1 MTINILKKLAF
12 FVSLLTIFMVL
23 IVLGAYLFSAPQ
35 VPAIDS
41 LKNVKFQTP
50 MRIYTADE
58 KLIGEFGDVRRIPV
72 DLEQVP
78 PDFINALIATEDQR
92 FFEHGGVDIQ
102 GLLRVIKVA
111 LFSGEFSEGASTLTM
126 QTARNMFLTRD
137 QRLQRKLVEMFLAI
151 KMEEELSK
159 EEILEIYV
167 NKVHFSHRA
176 YGLGAAAQVYY
187 GKELTELT
195 LPQAAMMAG
204 LLKGESAY
212 NPISNP
218 ERAFQRRN
226 LVLSRMVEQDYINQA
241 AYEEAIATP
250 LTAEKHTADLDLE
263 APFVAEMARIDVINQ
278 FGRDIAYNQGLIVKT
293 TIDSKQQKIA
303 NEALRQGLLE
313 YDRRHGYKGPE
324 LILEDFNANDT
335 EALLTLLN
343 STPTVG
349 PLKPAIVLDVAD
361 QSIEVLTQDNQTV
374 TIQWPGLEWAAKFI
388 SDSRIGNKPEKAA
401 DIVSKGSVIRVLKA
415 SEDQWHLS
423 QIPEASAGFVALN
436 PHNGSI
442 TALVGGFDFSSN
454 KFNLVTQA
462 RRQPGSNIK
471 PFIYAAAF
479 SKGFTAA
486 SLVNDAPYVRVNESI
501 DEVWRPQ
508 NDNLKYNGPTRL
520 RVGLKRSINTI
531 STRLIDAVGADYTEQ
546 FLVNIGLPDEHMDPY
561 QSLALGTASFTPLEM
576 ASAYAVLANGGY
588 QVDPYYIQ
596 EISSSVGDILYQA
609 SPMLVCDEC
618 QQMRIENQIREQ
630 KYSPEI
636 RNEPALPM
644 PEDRIAKQV
653 IDPRDAFIIYDMMKD
668 VIHSGTAT
676 TQLARRNSSLLK
688 RNDLAGKT
696 GTANDYKDAW
706 FSGFNRETVA
716 SAWVGFSDH
725 RRSLGQYEYGGRAA
739 LPIWATF
746 MEQVLDGTPSK
757 EMIQPPGV
765 VSTRIDPETGKLAAL
780 GQTNGIF
787 EFFRDDTVPTEVAEP
802 EQEDFNTIYNTRQQE
817 VLPDELFDDELMR
830 LLDETSEQDTT
841 DGNSTTETPEKPL
854 ENQLDE
860 EFNQLLDKKDNEEEE
875 ATDPDSIF

>member
-1 MTINILKKLAF
+1 MTINILKKSAF

-50 MRIYTADE
+50 MRIYTADG
-58 KLIGEFGDVRRIPV
+58 KLIGEYGDVRRIPV
-72 DLEQVP
+72 ELEQVP
-78 PDFINALIATEDQR
+78 LDFINALIATEDQR
-92 FFEHGGVDIQ
+92 FFEHSGVDIQ
-102 GLLRVIKVA
+102 GLLRVLKVA

-187 GKELTELT
+187 GKELTDLT
-195 LPQAAMMAG
+195 LPEAAMMAG

-226 LVLSRMVEQDYINQA
+226 LVLNRMFNENYIDQA
-241 AYEEAIATP
+241 TYEEAISTP
-250 LTAEKHTADLDLE
+250 LTATKHTADLDLN
-263 APFVAEMARIDVINQ
+263 APYVAEMARIEVINK
-278 FGRDIAYNQGLIVKT
+278 FGRDVAYNQGLIVKT
-293 TIDSKQQKIA
+293 TIDSQQQKVA
-303 NEALRQGLLE
+303 KKALRQGLIE
-313 YDRRHGYKGPE
+313 YDHRHGYKGPE
-324 LILEDFNANDT
+324 LVIEDFDVDATDQ
-335 EALLTLLN
+335 LLTLLE

-349 PLKPAIVLDVAD
+349 PLIPAVVLNVAD
-361 QSIEVLTQDNQTV
+361 KSIEVLTKDNQV
-374 TIQWPGLEWAAKFI
+374 LTIEWAGLEWAAKFI

-401 DIVSKGSVIRVLKA
+401 DIVSPGSVIRVLQV
-415 SEDQWHLS
+415 SEEEWHLS

-436 PHNGSI
+436 PHDGSI

-531 STRLIDAVGADYTEQ
+531 STRLIDAIGADYTEQ
-546 FLVNIGLPDEHMDPY
+546 FLIKLGLPDEHMDPY

-596 EISSSVGDILYQA
+596 EIGSSVGDILYQA

-618 QQMRIENQIREQ
+618 EQIRIENQIREQ
-630 KYSPEI
+630 RFSPEI

-653 IDPRDAFIIYDMMKD
+653 VDPRDAFIIYDMMKD

-676 TQLARRNSSLLK
+676 TQLVRRNSSLLK

-706 FSGFNRETVA
+706 FSGFNREVVA

-746 MEQVLDGTPSK
+746 MEQVLEGTPSK

-765 VSTRIDPETGKLAAL
+765 VSTKIDPTTGKLAAL
-780 GQTNGIF
+780 GQSNGIF
-787 EFFRDDTVPTEVAEP
+787 EFFRDDNVPTEVAS
-802 EQEDFNTIYNTRQQE
+802 QDTEDFNTIYNSNQQE
-817 VLPDELFDDELMR
+817 RQPMDELFDDELMR
-830 LLDETSEQDTT
+830 LIEDRQA
-841 DGNSTTETPEKPL
+841 TPENSSTEEL
-854 ENQLDE
+854 EKQLDE
-860 EFNQLLDKKDNEEEE
+860 ELNQLLNEAEEQQE
-875 ATDPDSIF
+875 EDQEEPADPGSIF

>member
-23 IVLGAYLFSAPQ
+23 IVLGAYLFAAPQ

-50 MRIYTADE
+50 MRIYTADG

-72 DLEQVP
+72 ELEQVP
-78 PDFINALIATEDQR
+78 QDFINALVATEDQR

-151 KMEEELSK
+151 KMEDELSK

-187 GKELTELT
+187 GKDLTELT

-226 LVLSRMVEQDYINQA
+226 LVLSRMVEQNYIDQA
-241 AYEEAIATP
+241 EYEEAVASP
-250 LTAEKHTADLDLE
+250 LSAQKHTADLDLE
-263 APFVAEMARIDVINQ
+263 APYVAEMARLDVIDK
-278 FGRDIAYNQGLIVKT
+278 FGRDVAYNQGLIVQT
-293 TIDSKQQKIA
+293 TIDSEQQKA
-303 NEALRQGLLE
+303 AVKALREGLLE

-324 LILEDFNANDT
+324 LILEEFNANDR
-335 EALLTLLN
+335 EGLLTLLD
-343 STPTVG
+343 STPTIG
-349 PLKPAIVLDVAD
+349 PLLPAVVLNVGEK
-361 QSIEVLTQDNQTV
+361 SIEVLSKENQV
-374 TIQWPGLEWAAKFI
+374 LTIEWPGLEWAAKFI
-388 SDSRIGNKPEKAA
+388 SDSRIGNKPEKAS
-401 DIVSKGSVIRVLKA
+401 DIVSAGSIIRILRVA
-415 SEDQWHLS
+415 EDQWHLS
-423 QIPEASAGFVALN
+423 QIPEVSAGFVALS
-436 PHNGSI
+436 PHDGSI
-442 TALVGGFDFSSN
+442 TALVGGFDFASN

-486 SLVNDAPYVRVNESI
+486 SLVNDAPFVRVNESI

-531 STRLIDAVGADYTEQ
+531 STRLIDSIGADYAEQ
-546 FLVNIGLPDEHMDPY
+546 FLVNLGLPDEHMDPY

-588 QVDPYYIQ
+588 QVEPYYIK
-596 EISSSVGDILYQA
+596 EISSSVGDILYEA

-618 QQMRIENQIREQ
+618 EQVRIENQIREQ

-653 IDPRDAFIIYDMMKD
+653 VDPRDAFIIYDMMKD

-706 FSGFNRETVA
+706 FSGFNRDLVA

-746 MEQVLDGTPSK
+746 MEKVLEGTPSK

-765 VSTRIDPETGKLAAL
+765 VSTKIDPETGKLATL
-780 GQTNGIF
+780 GQTNAIF
-787 EFFRDDTVPTEVAEP
+787 EYFRDDNVPTEVAQQD
-802 EQEDFNTIYNTRQQE
+802 QEDFNTIYNTQQQE
-817 VLPDELFDDELMR
+817 EPVDQLFDDELIR
-830 LLDETSEQDTT
+830 LLEESPTDNETMDETSREAL
-841 DGNSTTETPEKPL
+841 EK
-854 ENQLDE
+854 QLDE
-860 EFNQLLDKKDNEEEE
+860 ELKQLQNQSDQEEEQDE
-875 ATDPDSIF
+875 STDPGSIF

>member
-50 MRIYTADE
+50 MRIYTADG
-58 KLIGEFGDVRRIPV
+58 KLIGEYGDVRRIPV
-72 DLEQVP
+72 ELEQVP
-78 PDFINALIATEDQR
+78 QDFINALIATEDQR
-92 FFEHGGVDIQ
+92 FFEHSGVDIQ
-102 GLLRVIKVA
+102 GLLRVLKVA

-151 KMEEELSK
+151 RMEEELSK

-187 GKELTELT
+187 GKELSDLT
-195 LPQAAMMAG
+195 LPEAAMMAG

-212 NPISNP
+212 NPLSNP

-226 LVLSRMVEQDYINQA
+226 LVLSRMFSEDYIDQA
-241 AYEEAIATP
+241 AYEAAISTP
-250 LTAEKHTADLDLE
+250 LTATKHTADLDLD
-263 APFVAEMARIDVINQ
+263 APYVAEMARIDVIEK
-278 FGRDIAYNQGLIVKT
+278 FGRDVAYNQGLIVKT
-293 TIDSKQQKIA
+293 TIDSQHQKVA
-303 NEALRQGLLE
+303 KEALRQGLIE

-324 LILEDFNANDT
+324 LVIEDFNANSTDQ
-335 EALLTLLN
+335 LITLLE
-343 STPTVG
+343 STPTIG
-349 PLKPAIVLDVAD
+349 PLIPAVVLNVAD
-361 QSIEVLTQDNQTV
+361 TSIEVLTKENQV
-374 TIQWPGLEWAAKFI
+374 LTIEWTGLEWAAKFI
-388 SDSRIGNKPEKAA
+388 SDSRIGNKPEKAT
-401 DIVSKGSVIRVLKA
+401 DIVSPGSIIRVLKV
-415 SEDQWHLS
+415 SEEEWHLS
-423 QIPEASAGFVALN
+423 QVPEVSAGFVALN

-546 FLVNIGLPDEHMDPY
+546 FLVQIGLPDEHMDPY
-561 QSLALGTASFTPLEM
+561 QSLALGTASFTPLEI

-588 QVDPYYIQ
+588 QVDPFYIQ

-618 QQMRIENQIREQ
+618 EQIRIENQIRMQ
-630 KYSPEI
+630 RFSPEI
-636 RNEPALPM
+636 QNEPALPM

-688 RNDLAGKT
+688 RHDLAGKT

-706 FSGFNRETVA
+706 FSGFNREVVA

-746 MEQVLDGTPSK
+746 MEQVLEGTPSK

-765 VSTRIDPETGKLAAL
+765 VSTKIDPATGKLAAL
-780 GQTNGIF
+780 GQSNGIF
-787 EFFRDDTVPTEVAEP
+787 EFFRDDNVPTEQAS
-802 EQEDFNTIYNTRQQE
+802 QDTEDFNSIYNSNQQE
-817 VLPDELFDDELMR
+817 RPPMDELFDDELMR
-830 LLDETSEQDTT
+830 LIEDRKNNPE
-841 DGNSTTETPEKPL
+841 NSSTEERK
-854 ENQLDE
+854 EQLDE
-860 EFNQLLDKKDNEEEE
+860 ELNQLLNDTQDKKKEEDQE
-875 ATDPDSIF
+875 DPEDPASIF

>member
-58 KLIGEFGDVRRIPV
+58 KLIGEFGDVRRAPV

-78 PDFINALIATEDQR
+78 QDFINALIATEDQR
-92 FFEHGGVDIQ
+92 FFEHSGVDIQ
-102 GLLRVIKVA
+102 GLLRVLKVA

-159 EEILEIYV
+159 QEILEIYV

-187 GKELTELT
+187 GKELSELT

-218 ERAFQRRN
+218 ERAFHRRN
-226 LVLSRMVEQDYINQA
+226 LVLNRMLGQNYIDKA
-241 AYEEAIATP
+241 TYEAAIATP
-250 LTAEKHTADLDLE
+250 LTAQKHTAELDLD
-263 APFVAEMARIDVINQ
+263 ASYVAEMARIDVIDQ
-278 FGRDIAYNQGLIVKT
+278 FGRDVAYNQGLIVKT
-293 TIDSKQQKIA
+293 TLDSKQQKA
-303 NEALRQGLLE
+303 ASKALRHGLLE

-324 LILEDFNANDT
+324 LILEEFNANAT
-335 EALLTLLN
+335 NELLTLLE
-343 STPTVG
+343 STPSVG
-349 PLKPAIVLDVAD
+349 PLTPAVVLNVDE
-361 QSIEVLTQDNQTV
+361 QSIEVLSKDNQV
-374 TIQWPGLEWAAKFI
+374 LTINWSGLEWAAKYI
-388 SDSRIGNKPEKAA
+388 NDSRIGNKPQKAA
-401 DIVSKGSVIRVLKA
+401 DIVSAGSVVRILQVA
-415 SEDQWHLS
+415 DDEWHLS

-436 PHNGSI
+436 PHDGSI

-520 RVGLKRSINTI
+520 RIGLKRSINTI
-531 STRLIDAVGADYTEQ
+531 STRLIDSVGADYTEQ
-546 FLVNIGLPDEHMDPY
+546 FMVNVGLPDEHMDPY

-588 QVDPYYIQ
+588 QVDPYYIH

-618 QQMRIENQIREQ
+618 EQMRIENQIREQ
-630 KYSPEI
+630 KYSPDI

-653 IDPRDAFIIYDMMKD
+653 VDPRDAFIIYDMMKD

-676 TQLARRNSSLLK
+676 TQLARRNSPLLK

-706 FSGFNRETVA
+706 FSGFNREVVA
-716 SAWVGFSDH
+716 TSWVGFSDH

-746 MEQVLDGTPSK
+746 MEQVLEGTPSK

-765 VSTRIDPETGKLAAL
+765 VSTKIDPETGKLAAL
-780 GQTNGIF
+780 GQTNAIF
-787 EFFRDDTVPTEVAEP
+787 EFFRDDTVPTEVA
-802 EQEDFNTIYNTRQQE
+802 QQGREDFNTIYNTRQQE
-817 VLPDELFDDELMR
+817 ESVDSLFDDELMR
-830 LLDETSEQDTT
+830 LLEEPISEQDKKEK
-841 DGNSTTETPEKPL
+841 DSTEELEK
-854 ENQLDE
+854 QLDDE
-860 EFNQLLDKKDNEEEE
+860 LNQLLRESEQQQQEEEVTE
-875 ATDPDSIF
+875 PGSIF

>member
-23 IVLGAYLFSAPQ
+23 IVLGAYLFAAPQ

-50 MRIYTADE
+50 MRIYTADG

-72 DLEQVP
+72 ELEQVP
-78 PDFINALIATEDQR
+78 RDFINALIATEDQR

-226 LVLSRMVEQDYINQA
+226 LVLSRMVEQNYIAQA
-241 AYEEAIATP
+241 EYEEAVATP
-250 LTAEKHTADLDLE
+250 LTARKHTADLDLE
-263 APFVAEMARIDVINQ
+263 APYVAEMARIDVINK
-278 FGRDIAYNQGLIVKT
+278 FGREVAYNQGLIVQT
-293 TIDSKQQKIA
+293 TIDSKQQKVA

-324 LILEDFNANDT
+324 LVLEDFNADDK
-335 EALLTLLN
+335 EALLTLLE
-343 STPTVG
+343 STPTIG
-349 PLKPAIVLDVAD
+349 PLLPAVVLKVDEK
-361 QSIEVLTQDNQTV
+361 SIEVLSKDDQV
-374 TIQWPGLEWAAKFI
+374 LTIDWSGLEWAAKFI

-401 DIVSKGSVIRVLKA
+401 DIVSAGSIIRVLKIN
-415 SEDQWHLS
+415 EDEWHLS
-423 QIPEASAGFVALN
+423 QIPEASAGFVAMS
-436 PHNGSI
+436 PHDGSI
-442 TALVGGFDFSSN
+442 TALVGGFDFSAN

-479 SKGFTAA
+479 SKGYTAA
-486 SLVNDAPYVRVNESI
+486 SLVNDAPFVRVNESI

-520 RVGLKRSINTI
+520 RIGLKRSINTI
-531 STRLIDAVGADYTEQ
+531 STRLIDAIGADYTEQ
-546 FLVNIGLPDEHMDPY
+546 FLVNLGLPDEHMDPY

-588 QVDPYYIQ
+588 QVDPYYIK
-596 EISSSVGDILYQA
+596 EISSSVGDVLYEA

-630 KYSPEI
+630 KYAPEI

-653 IDPRDAFIIYDMMKD
+653 VDPRDAFIIYDIMKD

-676 TQLARRNSSLLK
+676 TQLVRRNSPLLK

-706 FSGFNRETVA
+706 FSGFNREIVA

-746 MEQVLDGTPSK
+746 MEQVLEGTPSK

-765 VSTRIDPETGKLAAL
+765 VSTKIDPETGKLASL

-787 EFFRDDTVPTEVAEP
+787 EFFRDDNVPTEVARQ
-802 EQEDFNTIYNTRQQE
+802 EQEDFNTIYNTQQ
-817 VLPDELFDDELMR
+817 DEKSVEQLFDDEMMR
-830 LLDETSEQDTT
+830 LLDESPTDSDTT
-841 DGNSTTETPEKPL
+841 EDSSREAL
-854 ENQLDE
+854 ERQLDE
-860 EFNQLLDKKDNEEEE
+860 ELKQLQKQSDEEQQEEE
-875 ATDPDSIF
+875 ATDPGSIF

>member
-1 MTINILKKLAF
+1 M
-12 FVSLLTIFMVL
+12 SLLTIFMVL

-58 KLIGEFGDVRRIPV
+58 KLIGEFGDVRRVPV

-78 PDFINALIATEDQR
+78 QDFINALIATEDQR
-92 FFEHGGVDIQ
+92 FFEHSGVDIQ
-102 GLLRVIKVA
+102 GLLRVLKVA

-159 EEILEIYV
+159 QEILEIYV

-218 ERAFQRRN
+218 ERAFHRRN
-226 LVLSRMVEQDYINQA
+226 LVLSRMLGQNYIDEQT
-241 AYEEAIATP
+241 YEAAIASP
-250 LTAEKHTADLDLE
+250 LTAKKHTAELDLD
-263 APFVAEMARIDVINQ
+263 APYVAEMARIDVINQ
-278 FGRDIAYNQGLIVKT
+278 FGRDVAYNQGLIVKT
-293 TIDSKQQKIA
+293 TIDSKQQKA
-303 NEALRQGLLE
+303 ASKALRDGLLE

-324 LILEDFNANDT
+324 LILEEFDANATD
-335 EALLTLLN
+335 ELLTLLE
-343 STPTVG
+343 STPSVG
-349 PLKPAIVLDVAD
+349 PLVPAVVLNVDE
-361 QSIEVLTQDNQTV
+361 QSIEVLSKDNQV
-374 TIQWPGLEWAAKFI
+374 LTIKWPGLEWAAKYI
-388 SDSRIGNKPEKAA
+388 NDSRIGNKPQKAA
-401 DIVSKGSVIRVLKA
+401 DIVSAGSVVRILQVA
-415 SEDQWHLS
+415 DDEWHLS

-436 PHNGSI
+436 PHDGSI

-520 RVGLKRSINTI
+520 RIGLKRSINTI
-531 STRLIDAVGADYTEQ
+531 STRLIDSVGADYTEQ

-588 QVDPYYIQ
+588 QVDPYYIH

-618 QQMRIENQIREQ
+618 EQMRIENQIREQ
-630 KYSPEI
+630 KHSPEI

-653 IDPRDAFIIYDMMKD
+653 VDPRDAFIIYDMMKD

-706 FSGFNRETVA
+706 FSGFNREVVA
-716 SAWVGFSDH
+716 TSWVGFSDH

-746 MEQVLDGTPSK
+746 MEQVLEGTSSK

-765 VSTRIDPETGKLAAL
+765 VSTKIDPETGKLAAL
-780 GQTNGIF
+780 GQTNAIF
-787 EFFRDDTVPTEVAEP
+787 EFFRDDTVPTEVA
-802 EQEDFNTIYNTRQQE
+802 QQGGEDFNTIYNTRQQE
-817 VLPDELFDDELMR
+817 EPVDSLFDDELMR
-830 LLDETSEQDTT
+830 LLEEPISEQDKK
-841 DGNSTTETPEKPL
+841 EKDSAEGL
-854 ENQLDE
+854 EKQLDDE
-860 EFNQLLDKKDNEEEE
+860 LNQLLRESEQQQQEEEVTE
-875 ATDPDSIF
+875 PDSIF

>member
-23 IVLGAYLFSAPQ
+23 IVLGAYLFAAPQ

-50 MRIYTADE
+50 MRIYTADG

-72 DLEQVP
+72 ELEQVP
-78 PDFINALIATEDQR
+78 RDFINALIATEDQR

-226 LVLSRMVEQDYINQA
+226 LVLSRMVEQNYIDQA
-241 AYEEAIATP
+241 EYEEAIATP
-250 LTAEKHTADLDLE
+250 LTAKKHTADLDLE
-263 APFVAEMARIDVINQ
+263 APYVAEMARIDVIDK
-278 FGRDIAYNQGLIVKT
+278 FGRDVAYNQGLIVQT
-293 TIDSKQQKIA
+293 TIDSKQQKVA

-324 LILEDFNANDT
+324 LVLEDFNADDK
-335 EALLTLLN
+335 EALLTLLE
-343 STPTVG
+343 STPTIG
-349 PLKPAIVLDVAD
+349 PLLPAVVLKVDEK
-361 QSIEVLTQDNQTV
+361 SIEVLSKDDQV
-374 TIQWPGLEWAAKFI
+374 LTIDWSGLEWAAKFI

-401 DIVSKGSVIRVLKA
+401 DIVSAGSIIRVLKIN
-415 SEDQWHLS
+415 EDEWHLS
-423 QIPEASAGFVALN
+423 QIPEASAGFVAMS
-436 PHNGSI
+436 PHDGSI
-442 TALVGGFDFSSN
+442 TALVGGFDFSAN

-479 SKGFTAA
+479 SKGYTAA
-486 SLVNDAPYVRVNESI
+486 SLVNDAPFVRVNESI

-520 RVGLKRSINTI
+520 RIGLKRSINTI
-531 STRLIDAVGADYTEQ
+531 STRLIDAIGADYAEQ
-546 FLVNIGLPDEHMDPY
+546 FLVNLGLPDEHMDPY

-588 QVDPYYIQ
+588 QVEPYYIK
-596 EISSSVGDILYQA
+596 EISSSVGDVLYEA

-630 KYSPEI
+630 KYAPEI

-653 IDPRDAFIIYDMMKD
+653 VDPRDAFIIYDIMKD

-676 TQLARRNSSLLK
+676 TQLVRRNSPLLK

-706 FSGFNRETVA
+706 FSGFNREIVA

-746 MEQVLDGTPSK
+746 MEQVLEGTPSK

-765 VSTRIDPETGKLAAL
+765 VSTKIDPETGKLASL

-787 EFFRDDTVPTEVAEP
+787 EFFRDDNVPTEVARQ
-802 EQEDFNTIYNTRQQE
+802 EQEDFNTIYNTQQ
-817 VLPDELFDDELMR
+817 DEKSVEQLFDDEMMR
-830 LLDETSEQDTT
+830 LLDESPTDSDTT
-841 DGNSTTETPEKPL
+841 EDSSREAL
-854 ENQLDE
+854 ERQLDE
-860 EFNQLLDKKDNEEEE
+860 ELKQLQKQSDEEQQEEE
-875 ATDPDSIF
+875 ATDPGSIF

>member
-50 MRIYTADE
+50 MRIYTSDG
-58 KLIGEFGDVRRIPV
+58 KLIGEFGDVRRVPV
-72 DLEQVP
+72 ELEQVP
-78 PDFINALIATEDQR
+78 QDFINALIATEDQR

-187 GKELTELT
+187 GKDLTELT

-226 LVLSRMVEQDYINQA
+226 LVLSRMVEQNYIDQA
-241 AYEEAIATP
+241 EYEEAIATP
-250 LTAEKHTADLDLE
+250 LSAKKHTADLDLE
-263 APFVAEMARIDVINQ
+263 APYIAEMARLDVIEK
-278 FGRDIAYNQGLIVKT
+278 FGRDVAYNQGLIVQT
-293 TIDSKQQKIA
+293 TIESQQQKA
-303 NEALRQGLLE
+303 ASQALREGLLE

-324 LILEDFNANDT
+324 LILEEFNANDR
-335 EALLTLLN
+335 EGLLTLLD
-343 STPTVG
+343 STPTIG
-349 PLKPAIVLDVAD
+349 PLLPAVVLNVDEK
-361 QSIEVLTQDNQTV
+361 SIEVLSKDNQLLK
-374 TIQWPGLEWAAKFI
+374 IEWPGLEWAAKFI
-388 SDSRIGNKPEKAA
+388 SDSRIGNKPEKAS
-401 DIVSKGSVIRVLKA
+401 DIVSAGSIIRILKVA
-415 SEDQWHLS
+415 EDQWHLS
-423 QIPEASAGFVALN
+423 QIPEASAGFVALS
-436 PHNGSI
+436 PHDGSI
-442 TALVGGFDFSSN
+442 TALVGGFDFASN

-486 SLVNDAPYVRVNESI
+486 SLVNDAPFVRVNESI

-520 RVGLKRSINTI
+520 RIGLKRSINTI
-531 STRLIDAVGADYTEQ
+531 STRLIDAIGADYAEQ
-546 FLVNIGLPDEHMDPY
+546 FLVNLGLPDEHMDPY

-588 QVDPYYIQ
+588 QVEPYYIK

-618 QQMRIENQIREQ
+618 EQMRIENQIREQ
-630 KYSPEI
+630 KFSPEI

-653 IDPRDAFIIYDMMKD
+653 VDPRDAFIIYDMMKD

-688 RNDLAGKT
+688 RSDLAGKPVQPMIIKMP
-696 GTANDYKDAW
+696 G
-706 FSGFNRETVA
+706 SLVLIET
-716 SAWVGFSDH
+716 W
-725 RRSLGQYEYGGRAA
+725 
-739 LPIWATF
+739 
-746 MEQVLDGTPSK
+746 
-757 EMIQPPGV
+757 
-765 VSTRIDPETGKLAAL
+765 
-780 GQTNGIF
+780 
-787 EFFRDDTVPTEVAEP
+787 
-802 EQEDFNTIYNTRQQE
+802 
-817 VLPDELFDDELMR
+817 
-830 LLDETSEQDTT
+830 
-841 DGNSTTETPEKPL
+841 
-854 ENQLDE
+854 
-860 EFNQLLDKKDNEEEE
+860 
-875 ATDPDSIF
+875 